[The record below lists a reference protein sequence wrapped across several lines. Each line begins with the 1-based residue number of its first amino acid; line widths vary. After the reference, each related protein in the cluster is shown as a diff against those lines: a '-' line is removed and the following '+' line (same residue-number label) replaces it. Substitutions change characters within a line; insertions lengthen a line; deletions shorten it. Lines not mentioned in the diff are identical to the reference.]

1 MWRIIETATRII
13 TTSQH
18 ATQIPFR
25 QKACKM
31 SKTHTSKYKNNTRV
45 HTLIFNQT

>member
-31 SKTHTSKYKNNTRV
+31 SKTHIKTQRQHTRT
-45 HTLIFNQT
+45 HTQF

>member
-31 SKTHTSKYKNNTRV
+31 SKTHTSKYKDT
-45 HTLIFNQT
+45 HTHARTHTQF

>member
-31 SKTHTSKYKNNTRV
+31 SKTHINTKTHTRV
-45 HTLIFNQT
+45 HTLNFNQT